1 MAKNTHIG
9 VMCSHRSR
17 APNAREHSFVPCCVA
32 GLELVGEKKATY
44 YITHRLRGPR
54 QPEPEYPG
62 LRFQLF
68 RLFGNLTSELE
79 FHPSS
84 GAATTDR
91 RSVETESAR

>member
-54 QPEPEYPG
+54 QPQSTPG
-62 LRFQLF
+62 SDFSF
-68 RLFGNLTSELE
+68 SD
-79 FHPSS
+79 SS
-84 GAATTDR
+84 
-91 RSVETESAR
+91 VI